1 MNEDN
6 KSVVS
11 ELIER
16 LNTVDNEIKLLQDDR
31 KSLLEEYKDK
41 LDIKAFKAALSIAK
55 IRSRLGDSE
64 EALDNMLDKVLDKI
78 CD

>member
-1 MNEDN
+1 MSEDN
-6 KSVVS
+6 KSIVF

-16 LNTVDNEIKLLQDDR
+16 LNNVDNEIKLLQDDR